1 MGAVSAAHL
10 GGKGRAEKGCVKP
23 KSEGKNGG
31 AGLLEGN
38 IPGALPEPGSWP
50 GAARYPGMNL
60 TIRRV

>member
-31 AGLLEGN
+31 VRASWRGTFQVPCLSLAPGQGLLDIQE
-38 IPGALPEPGSWP
+38 
-50 GAARYPGMNL
+50 
-60 TIRRV
+60 